1 MKKVLIFFLS
11 LLIFVG
17 INVNAYGFGY
27 RKNALHKSPDV
38 GIYKEIIDGTDSY
51 YVGNE
56 SEKTIYL
63 TFDAGYDNGNLI
75 KILDI
80 LDEKDVKSTFF
91 VTGDFLERN
100 SDLAKEVVIR
110 GHIIGN
116 HTYHHKNIT
125 KLSADEISQ
134 EVKLLEDKYEEL
146 TSQKM
151 VKVFR
156 PPEGE
161 FNKDSLMTI
170 KNLGYKTF
178 FWSVAYD
185 DWNTDDQKGENYGY
199 TKVMDNLH
207 NGAIILLHTVSS
219 DNAKILPRIID
230 DAISEGYVFKNL
242 DEFQC

>member
-1 MKKVLIFFLS
+1 
-11 LLIFVG
+11 
-17 INVNAYGFGY
+17 
-27 RKNALHKSPDV
+27 
-38 GIYKEIIDGTDSY
+38 
-51 YVGNE
+51 
-56 SEKTIYL
+56 
-63 TFDAGYDNGNLI
+63 
-75 KILDI
+75 
-80 LDEKDVKSTFF
+80 
-91 VTGDFLERN
+91 
-100 SDLAKEVVIR
+100 
-110 GHIIGN
+110 
-116 HTYHHKNIT
+116 
-125 KLSADEISQ
+125 
-134 EVKLLEDKYEEL
+134 
-146 TSQKM
+146 M

-219 DNAKILPRIID
+219 DNVKILPRIID

>member
-27 RKNALHKSPDV
+27 RKNTLHESPDV

-80 LDEKDVKSTFF
+80 LDEKNVKSTFF

-178 FWSVAYD
+178 FWSIAYD
-185 DWNTDDQKGENYGY
+185 DWNTDEQKGENYGY

-219 DNAKILPRIID
+219 DNVKILPRIID
-230 DAISEGYVFKNL
+230 DAVSEGYVFKNL